1 MIKSDCRKL
10 FLEKRKQI
18 SAEERTQLS
27 QKICDT
33 LIHSFDFTGR
43 NVSLFL
49 PIESKH
55 EVDTFLII
63 NKLKQVNSIIGLPIA
78 DFQTNTIK
86 HYIYESL
93 DQLKI
98 SEYGIPEPVYG
109 KELNPEEIE
118 FVIVPLL
125 CADFRGYRVG
135 YGKGFYD
142 RLLDRVSE
150 KCITIGISYFEL
162 IDQIDDINEFD
173 KKLMYYCS
181 PTQFIQF

>member
-1 MIKSDCRKL
+1 
-10 FLEKRKQI
+10 
-18 SAEERTQLS
+18 
-27 QKICDT
+27 
-33 LIHSFDFTGR
+33 
-43 NVSLFL
+43 
-49 PIESKH
+49 
-55 EVDTFLII
+55 
-63 NKLKQVNSIIGLPIA
+63 KLKQVNSIIGLPIA

-181 PTQFIQF
+181 P